1 MALEINQHNEKLFWF
16 DLEPNNEREFITIYI
31 LIDDKITLIETG
43 PACSH
48 DNLVEGITKAGVGL
62 SDIDYIVPTHIHLD
76 HFGGGGH
83 IMNVCENAS
92 AVVHPNAVYHVSNID
107 KWWSGSLDFLGEVA
121 ELYGKPLAIP
131 ESKIISAE
139 NNFELDLGKTKL
151 KALHTP
157 GHAPH
162 HITWINGKSAFVGDS
177 LGLWYP
183 KIGRAFP
190 VTPGYYRHDLALQSI
205 NLMSELDL
213 EELYYT
219 HFGPRPSEGAFEQT
233 ISWSPVPLSI
243 AAVLFAFST
252 MLSWSYY
259 GLKAYTYLASEGQ
272 WGQIGFK
279 LVFCGFIVL
288 GSSIQLQALIDLS
301 DALVFVVAIPN
312 LIGLYLLAPVIRK
325 EIRSYR
331 AYLMKSADGAGT

>member
-1 MALEINQHNEKLFWF
+1 MTLEINQHNEKLFWF
-16 DLEPNNEREFITIYI
+16 DLEPNNEKEFITIYI

-48 DNLVEGITKAGVGL
+48 DNLVEGITKAGIGL
-62 SDIDYIVPTHIHLD
+62 SDIDYVVPTHIHLD

-121 ELYGKPLAIP
+121 ELYGKPLSIP
-131 ESKIISAE
+131 ESRIISAE

-151 KALHTP
+151 KSLHTP

-219 HFGPRPSEGAFEQT
+219 HFGPRLSEGAFEQT
-233 ISWSPVPLSI
+233 ISEFQAWMTIVEEGIEKNLGPKE
-243 AAVLFAFST
+243 VLDILFLT
-252 MLSWSYY
+252 QE
-259 GLKAYTYLASEGQ
+259 GLKLTDIKHGIHQ
-272 WGQIGFK
+272 RNTH
-279 LVFCGFIVL
+279 L
-288 GSSIQLQALIDLS
+288 GSVEGMMSWVMRENEKD
-301 DALVFVVAIPN
+301 
-312 LIGLYLLAPVIRK
+312 
-325 EIRSYR
+325 E
-331 AYLMKSADGAGT
+331 

>member
-1 MALEINQHNEKLFWF
+1 MALEINQHNDKLFWF
-16 DLEPNNEREFITIYI
+16 DLEPNNEKEFITIYI
-31 LIDDKITLIETG
+31 LIDDQITLIETG

-48 DNLVEGITKAGVGL
+48 NNLVEGITKAGVGL

-121 ELYGKPLAIP
+121 ELYGKPLSIP
-131 ESKIISAE
+131 ESRIISAE

-151 KALHTP
+151 KSLHTP

-219 HFGPRPSEGAFEQT
+219 HFGPRSSEGAFEQT
-233 ISWSPVPLSI
+233 ISEFQAWMTIIEEGIEKNLGPKE
-243 AAVLFAFST
+243 VLDILFLT
-252 MLSWSYY
+252 QE
-259 GLKAYTYLASEGQ
+259 GLKLTDIKHGIHQ
-272 WGQIGFK
+272 RNTH
-279 LVFCGFIVL
+279 L
-288 GSSIQLQALIDLS
+288 GSVEGMMSWVMRENEKD
-301 DALVFVVAIPN
+301 
-312 LIGLYLLAPVIRK
+312 
-325 EIRSYR
+325 E
-331 AYLMKSADGAGT
+331 

>member
-1 MALEINQHNEKLFWF
+1 VTIEINQHNSKLFWF
-16 DLEPNNEREFITIYI
+16 DLGPNDEKEFITIYI

-48 DNLVEGITKAGVGL
+48 DNLVEGIKETGVAL

-83 IMNVCENAS
+83 LMEVCENAN

-107 KWWSGSLDFLGEVA
+107 KWWLGSLDFLGEVA

-131 ESKIISAE
+131 ESRIISAE
-139 NNFELDLGKTKL
+139 DNFELDLGKTKL

-183 KIGRAFP
+183 KIGKSFP
-190 VTPGYYRHDLALQSI
+190 VTPGYYRHNLALQSI

-219 HFGPRPSEGAFEQT
+219 HFGPRSSEGAFEQT
-233 ISWSPVPLSI
+233 ISEFQAWMAIVKGGIKKNMGPKE
-243 AAVLFAFST
+243 VLDLLFLT
-252 MLSWSYY
+252 QE
-259 GLKAYTYLASEGQ
+259 GLKLTDIKHGIHQ
-272 WGQIGFK
+272 RNTH
-279 LVFCGFIVL
+279 L
-288 GSSIQLQALIDLS
+288 GSVEGMMSW
-301 DALVFVVAIPN
+301 VMREN
-312 LIGLYLLAPVIRK
+312 EK
-325 EIRSYR
+325 N
-331 AYLMKSADGAGT
+331 

>member
-1 MALEINQHNEKLFWF
+1 MTIEINQHNSKLFWF
-16 DLEPNNEREFITIYI
+16 DLEPNDEKEFITIYI

-48 DNLVEGITKAGVGL
+48 HNLVEGIKGTGIAL

-83 IMNVCENAS
+83 IMDVCENAN

-107 KWWSGSLDFLGEVA
+107 KWWLGSLDFLGEVA

-131 ESKIISAE
+131 ESRIISAE
-139 NNFELDLGKTKL
+139 NNFKLDLGKTKL
-151 KALHTP
+151 KSLHTP

-183 KIGRAFP
+183 KISRAFP

-233 ISWSPVPLSI
+233 ISEFQAWMAIVEEGIEKNLGPKE
-243 AAVLFAFST
+243 VLDILFLT
-252 MLSWSYY
+252 QE
-259 GLKAYTYLASEGQ
+259 GLKLTDIKHGIHQ
-272 WGQIGFK
+272 RNTH
-279 LVFCGFIVL
+279 L
-288 GSSIQLQALIDLS
+288 GSVEGMMSWVMRENEKD
-301 DALVFVVAIPN
+301 
-312 LIGLYLLAPVIRK
+312 
-325 EIRSYR
+325 E
-331 AYLMKSADGAGT
+331 

>member
-1 MALEINQHNEKLFWF
+1 MALEINQHNDKLFWF

-48 DNLVEGITKAGVGL
+48 DNLVEGITKAGIGL
-62 SDIDYIVPTHIHLD
+62 SDIDYVVPTHIHLD

-219 HFGPRPSEGAFEQT
+219 HFGPRLSEGAFEQT
-233 ISWSPVPLSI
+233 ISEFQAWMTIVEEGIEKNLGPKE
-243 AAVLFAFST
+243 VLDILFLT
-252 MLSWSYY
+252 QE
-259 GLKAYTYLASEGQ
+259 GLKLTDIKHGIHQ
-272 WGQIGFK
+272 RNTH
-279 LVFCGFIVL
+279 L
-288 GSSIQLQALIDLS
+288 GSVEGMMSWVMRENEKD
-301 DALVFVVAIPN
+301 
-312 LIGLYLLAPVIRK
+312 
-325 EIRSYR
+325 E
-331 AYLMKSADGAGT
+331 

>member
-1 MALEINQHNEKLFWF
+1 MTIEINQHNSKLFWF
-16 DLEPNNEREFITIYI
+16 DLEPNDEKEFITIYI

-48 DNLVEGITKAGVGL
+48 DNLVEGIKETGIAL
-62 SDIDYIVPTHIHLD
+62 SEIDYIVPTHIHLD

-83 IMNVCENAS
+83 IMEVCENAK
-92 AVVHPNAVYHVSNID
+92 AVIHPNAVYHVSNID
-107 KWWSGSLDFLGEVA
+107 KWWLGSLDFLGKVA

-131 ESKIISAE
+131 ESRIISAE

-151 KALHTP
+151 KSLHTP

-233 ISWSPVPLSI
+233 ISEFQAWMTIVEEGIEKNFGPKE
-243 AAVLFAFST
+243 VLDILFLT
-252 MLSWSYY
+252 QE
-259 GLKAYTYLASEGQ
+259 GLKLTDIKHGIHQ
-272 WGQIGFK
+272 RNTH
-279 LVFCGFIVL
+279 L
-288 GSSIQLQALIDLS
+288 GSVEGMMSWVMRENEKD
-301 DALVFVVAIPN
+301 
-312 LIGLYLLAPVIRK
+312 
-325 EIRSYR
+325 E
-331 AYLMKSADGAGT
+331 

>member
-1 MALEINQHNEKLFWF
+1 VTIEINQHNSKLFWF
-16 DLEPNNEREFITIYI
+16 DLEPNNEKEFITIYI

-48 DNLVEGITKAGVGL
+48 DNLVEGIKETGIAL
-62 SDIDYIVPTHIHLD
+62 SEIDYIVPTHIHLD

-83 IMNVCENAS
+83 IMEVCENAK
-92 AVVHPNAVYHVSNID
+92 AVIHPNAVYHVSNID
-107 KWWSGSLDFLGEVA
+107 KWWLGSLDFLGKVA

-131 ESKIISAE
+131 ESRIISAE

-151 KALHTP
+151 KSLHTP

-233 ISWSPVPLSI
+233 ISEFQAWMTIVEEGIEKNFGPKE
-243 AAVLFAFST
+243 VLDILFLT
-252 MLSWSYY
+252 QE
-259 GLKAYTYLASEGQ
+259 GLKLTDIKHGIHQ
-272 WGQIGFK
+272 RNTH
-279 LVFCGFIVL
+279 L
-288 GSSIQLQALIDLS
+288 GSVEGMMSWVMRENEKD
-301 DALVFVVAIPN
+301 
-312 LIGLYLLAPVIRK
+312 
-325 EIRSYR
+325 E
-331 AYLMKSADGAGT
+331 

>member
-48 DNLVEGITKAGVGL
+48 NNLVEGITKAGVGL

-233 ISWSPVPLSI
+233 ISEFQAWMTIVEEGIEKNLGPKE
-243 AAVLFAFST
+243 VLDILFLT
-252 MLSWSYY
+252 QE
-259 GLKAYTYLASEGQ
+259 GLKLTDIKHGIHQ
-272 WGQIGFK
+272 RNTH
-279 LVFCGFIVL
+279 L
-288 GSSIQLQALIDLS
+288 GSVEGMMSWVMRENEKD
-301 DALVFVVAIPN
+301 
-312 LIGLYLLAPVIRK
+312 
-325 EIRSYR
+325 E
-331 AYLMKSADGAGT
+331 

>member
-1 MALEINQHNEKLFWF
+1 MALEINQHNDKLFWF
-16 DLEPNNEREFITIYI
+16 DLEPNNEKEFITIYI

-48 DNLVEGITKAGVGL
+48 NNLVEGITKAGVGL

-121 ELYGKPLAIP
+121 ELYGKPLSIP
-131 ESKIISAE
+131 ESRIISAE

-151 KALHTP
+151 KSLHTP

-219 HFGPRPSEGAFEQT
+219 HFGPRSSEGAFEQT
-233 ISWSPVPLSI
+233 ISEFQAWMTIVEEGIEKNLGPKE
-243 AAVLFAFST
+243 VLDILFLT
-252 MLSWSYY
+252 QE
-259 GLKAYTYLASEGQ
+259 GLKLTDIKHGIHQ
-272 WGQIGFK
+272 RNTH
-279 LVFCGFIVL
+279 L
-288 GSSIQLQALIDLS
+288 GSVEGMMSWVMRENEKD
-301 DALVFVVAIPN
+301 
-312 LIGLYLLAPVIRK
+312 
-325 EIRSYR
+325 E
-331 AYLMKSADGAGT
+331 

>member
-1 MALEINQHNEKLFWF
+1 MALEINQHNDKLFWF
-16 DLEPNNEREFITIYI
+16 DLEPNNEKEFITIYI

-48 DNLVEGITKAGVGL
+48 NNLVEGITKAGVGL

-121 ELYGKPLAIP
+121 ELYGKPLSIP
-131 ESKIISAE
+131 ESRIISAE

-151 KALHTP
+151 KSLHTP

-205 NLMSELDL
+205 NIMSELDL

-219 HFGPRPSEGAFEQT
+219 HFGPRSSEGAFEQT
-233 ISWSPVPLSI
+233 ISEFQAWMTIVEEGIEKNLGPKE
-243 AAVLFAFST
+243 VLDILFLT
-252 MLSWSYY
+252 QE
-259 GLKAYTYLASEGQ
+259 GLKLTDIKHGIHQ
-272 WGQIGFK
+272 RNTH
-279 LVFCGFIVL
+279 L
-288 GSSIQLQALIDLS
+288 GSVEGMMSWVMRENEKD
-301 DALVFVVAIPN
+301 
-312 LIGLYLLAPVIRK
+312 
-325 EIRSYR
+325 E
-331 AYLMKSADGAGT
+331 

>member
-1 MALEINQHNEKLFWF
+1 MALEINQHNDKLFWF
-16 DLEPNNEREFITIYI
+16 DLEPNNEKEFITIYI

-48 DNLVEGITKAGVGL
+48 NNLVEGITKAGVGL

-121 ELYGKPLAIP
+121 ELYGKPLSIP
-131 ESKIISAE
+131 ESRIISAE

-151 KALHTP
+151 KSLHTP

-219 HFGPRPSEGAFEQT
+219 HFGPRSSEGAFEQT
-233 ISWSPVPLSI
+233 ISEFQAWMTIIEEGIEKNLGPKE
-243 AAVLFAFST
+243 VLDILFLT
-252 MLSWSYY
+252 QE
-259 GLKAYTYLASEGQ
+259 GLKLTDIKHGIHQ
-272 WGQIGFK
+272 RNTH
-279 LVFCGFIVL
+279 L
-288 GSSIQLQALIDLS
+288 GSVEGMMSWVMRENEKD
-301 DALVFVVAIPN
+301 
-312 LIGLYLLAPVIRK
+312 
-325 EIRSYR
+325 E
-331 AYLMKSADGAGT
+331 

>member
-1 MALEINQHNEKLFWF
+1 MALEINQHNDKLFWF
-16 DLEPNNEREFITIYI
+16 DLEPNNEKEFITIYI

-48 DNLVEGITKAGVGL
+48 NNLVEGITKAGVGL

-121 ELYGKPLAIP
+121 ELYGKPLSIP
-131 ESKIISAE
+131 ESRIISAE

-151 KALHTP
+151 KSLHTP

-233 ISWSPVPLSI
+233 ISEFQAWMTIVEEGIEKNLGPKE
-243 AAVLFAFST
+243 VLDILFLT
-252 MLSWSYY
+252 QE
-259 GLKAYTYLASEGQ
+259 GLKLTDIKHGIHQ
-272 WGQIGFK
+272 RNTH
-279 LVFCGFIVL
+279 L
-288 GSSIQLQALIDLS
+288 GSVEGMMSW
-301 DALVFVVAIPN
+301 VM
-312 LIGLYLLAPVIRK
+312 RK
-325 EIRSYR
+325 NE
-331 AYLMKSADGAGT
+331 KDE

>member
-1 MALEINQHNEKLFWF
+1 M
-16 DLEPNNEREFITIYI
+16 
-31 LIDDKITLIETG
+31 
-43 PACSH
+43 
-48 DNLVEGITKAGVGL
+48 

-121 ELYGKPLAIP
+121 ELYGKPLSIP
-131 ESKIISAE
+131 ESRIISAE

-151 KALHTP
+151 KSLHTP

-183 KIGRAFP
+183 KIGRVFP

-233 ISWSPVPLSI
+233 ISEFQAWMTIVEEGIEKNLGPKE
-243 AAVLFAFST
+243 VLDILFLT
-252 MLSWSYY
+252 QE
-259 GLKAYTYLASEGQ
+259 GLKLTDIKHGIHQ
-272 WGQIGFK
+272 RNTH
-279 LVFCGFIVL
+279 L
-288 GSSIQLQALIDLS
+288 GSVEGMMSWVMRENEKD
-301 DALVFVVAIPN
+301 
-312 LIGLYLLAPVIRK
+312 
-325 EIRSYR
+325 E
-331 AYLMKSADGAGT
+331 

>member
-1 MALEINQHNEKLFWF
+1 MALEINQHNDKLFWF
-16 DLEPNNEREFITIYI
+16 DLEPNNEKEFITIYI

-48 DNLVEGITKAGVGL
+48 NNLVEGITKAGVGL

-121 ELYGKPLAIP
+121 ELYGKPLSIP
-131 ESKIISAE
+131 ESRIISAE

-151 KALHTP
+151 KSLHTA

-233 ISWSPVPLSI
+233 ISEFQAWMTIVEEGIEKNLGPKE
-243 AAVLFAFST
+243 VLDILFLT
-252 MLSWSYY
+252 QE
-259 GLKAYTYLASEGQ
+259 GLKLTDIKHGIHQ
-272 WGQIGFK
+272 RNTH
-279 LVFCGFIVL
+279 L
-288 GSSIQLQALIDLS
+288 GSVEGMMSW
-301 DALVFVVAIPN
+301 VM
-312 LIGLYLLAPVIRK
+312 RK
-325 EIRSYR
+325 NE
-331 AYLMKSADGAGT
+331 KDE

>member
-1 MALEINQHNEKLFWF
+1 MTIKINQHNSKLFWF
-16 DLEPNNEREFITIYI
+16 DLEPNDEKEFITIYI

-48 DNLVEGITKAGVGL
+48 DNLVEGIKETGIAL

-83 IMNVCENAS
+83 IMEVCENAN

-121 ELYGKPLAIP
+121 ELYGKPFAIP
-131 ESKIISAE
+131 ESRIIPAE
-139 NNFELDLGKTKL
+139 NNFELNLGKTKL
-151 KALHTP
+151 RSLHTP

-162 HITWINGKSAFVGDS
+162 HITWINDKAAFVGDS

-183 KIGRAFP
+183 KIGKAFP

-233 ISWSPVPLSI
+233 ISEFQGWMAIVEEGVENNLGPKE
-243 AAVLFAFST
+243 VLDILFLT
-252 MLSWSYY
+252 QE
-259 GLKAYTYLASEGQ
+259 GLKLTDIKHGIHQ
-272 WGQIGFK
+272 RNTH
-279 LVFCGFIVL
+279 L
-288 GSSIQLQALIDLS
+288 GSIEGMMSW
-301 DALVFVVAIPN
+301 VM
-312 LIGLYLLAPVIRK
+312 RK
-325 EIRSYR
+325 
-331 AYLMKSADGAGT
+331 K

>member
-48 DNLVEGITKAGVGL
+48 DNLVEGITKAGIGL
-62 SDIDYIVPTHIHLD
+62 SDIDYVVPTHIHLD

-233 ISWSPVPLSI
+233 ISEFQAWMTIVEEGIEKNLGPKE
-243 AAVLFAFST
+243 VLDILFLT
-252 MLSWSYY
+252 QE
-259 GLKAYTYLASEGQ
+259 GLKLTDIKHGIHQ
-272 WGQIGFK
+272 RNTH
-279 LVFCGFIVL
+279 L
-288 GSSIQLQALIDLS
+288 GSVEGMMSWVMRQ
-301 DALVFVVAIPN
+301 N
-312 LIGLYLLAPVIRK
+312 EK
-325 EIRSYR
+325 NE
-331 AYLMKSADGAGT
+331 

>member
-1 MALEINQHNEKLFWF
+1 MTIEINQHNSKLFWF
-16 DLEPNNEREFITIYI
+16 DLEPNDEKEFITIYI

-48 DNLVEGITKAGVGL
+48 DNLVEGIKETGITL
-62 SDIDYIVPTHIHLD
+62 SEIDYIVPTHIHLD

-83 IMNVCENAS
+83 IMEVCDNAK

-107 KWWSGSLDFLGEVA
+107 KWWLGSLDFLGKVA

-131 ESKIISAE
+131 ESRIISAE

-151 KALHTP
+151 KSLHTP

-183 KIGRAFP
+183 KISRAFP

-233 ISWSPVPLSI
+233 ISEFQAWMAIVEEGIEKNLGPKE
-243 AAVLFAFST
+243 VLDILFLT
-252 MLSWSYY
+252 QE
-259 GLKAYTYLASEGQ
+259 GLKLTDIKHGIHQ
-272 WGQIGFK
+272 RNTH
-279 LVFCGFIVL
+279 L
-288 GSSIQLQALIDLS
+288 GSVEGMMSWVMRENEKD
-301 DALVFVVAIPN
+301 
-312 LIGLYLLAPVIRK
+312 
-325 EIRSYR
+325 E
-331 AYLMKSADGAGT
+331 